1 MSSIPWGGP
10 VTGMGPVIGAASLG
24 QELGGPSRVA
34 LHQIVTW
41 EAASQMPVPVTGCYP
56 ISATA
61 MANVSP
67 APG

>member
-1 MSSIPWGGP
+1 MSSIPWGGL

-24 QELGGPSRVA
+24 QELGGP